1 MDASA
6 ERFDVIIGGGG
17 VAALT
22 LAVALT
28 QALGSIIRIAVI
40 TSAAFDEAA
49 AGSRPPDVR
58 ALALAAA
65 SRRMLAVLSIW
76 DVLAHDAQAI
86 TAIDITDSSLEAG
99 IRPILLS
106 YDNSIEGGEPAA
118 WVVENAR
125 LTHGVREAVHRAPS
139 LAVIDR
145 TRIISFETDLHGVT
159 TRLVDGRTL
168 RAALLVAAD
177 GRRSRLREMAGIK
190 TVGWRYPQIGIVTT
204 VCHERPHNGRAIQH
218 FLPAGPF
225 AILPLTGNRSC
236 ITWTEDAQEGNRILG
251 LDDTGFL
258 AEASKRFGYRL
269 GEITLASPPLAWPL
283 ELRLARSLIAPRFVL
298 VGEAAHS
305 VHPLAGQ
312 GLNLA
317 LRDVAALTEVLAETA
332 RLGLDIGS
340 AVGLERYQRWRRLDS
355 ALSAGTFDA
364 LNRLFSND
372 VTVLRTMRDAG
383 LAIVDRLPDLKR
395 TIVSEAAG
403 LTGTVP
409 RLLRGE
415 MA

>member
-1 MDASA
+1 MDGSA

-17 VAALT
+17 GAALT
-22 LAVALT
+22 LAVALS
-28 QALGSIIRIAVI
+28 QALGPLIRIAVI
-40 TSAAFDEAA
+40 TGAAFDEAT
-49 AGSRPPDVR
+49 AGPRPPEMR
-58 ALALAAA
+58 ALALAAG
-65 SRRMLAVLSIW
+65 SRRMLAALNIW
-76 DVLAHDAQAI
+76 DALADDAQAI

-106 YDNSIEGGEPAA
+106 YDNCIEGGEPAA
-118 WVVENAR
+118 WVVENAK
-125 LTHGVREAVHRAPS
+125 LTQGLRGAAQRAPS
-139 LAVIDR
+139 VALIDR
-145 TRIISFETDLHGVT
+145 ARIIAFETDLHGVT
-159 TRLVDGRTL
+159 TQLVDGRSL

-177 GRRSRLREMAGIK
+177 GRRSHLREMADIK
-190 TVGWRYPQIGIVTT
+190 TVGWRYPQIGIITT
-204 VCHERPHNGRAIQH
+204 VFHERPHNGRAIQH

-236 ITWTEDAQEGNRILG
+236 ITWTEDAEEGNRILA
-251 LDDTGFL
+251 LDNAGFL

-269 GEITLASPPLAWPL
+269 GEITLASSPLAWPL
-283 ELRLARSLIAPRFVL
+283 ELQIARSLIAARFVL
-298 VGEAAHS
+298 VGEAAHT

-317 LRDVAALTEVLAETA
+317 LRDVAALTEVLADTA
-332 RLGLDIGS
+332 RLGLDFGS
-340 AVGLERYQRWRRLDS
+340 AVGLERYQRWRRADS

-372 VTVLRTMRDAG
+372 VTLLRTMRGAG

-395 TIVSEAAG
+395 IIVAEAAG
-403 LTGTVP
+403 LTGSVP

>member
-6 ERFDVIIGGGG
+6 ERFDVVIGGGG
-17 VAALT
+17 VAALA
-22 LAVALT
+22 LAVALA
-28 QALGSIIRIAVI
+28 QALGSIIRIGVI
-40 TSAAFDEAA
+40 TGAAFDKTA
-49 AGSRPPDVR
+49 AGSRPAEVR
-58 ALALAAA
+58 ALALAAG
-65 SRRMLAVLSIW
+65 SRRMLAALSIW
-76 DVLAHDAQAI
+76 DELADDAQAI
-86 TAIDITDSSLEAG
+86 SAIDITDSSLEAG

-118 WVVENAR
+118 WVVENAKLAR
-125 LTHGVREAVHRAPS
+125 ALRDAVHRAPS
-139 LAVIDR
+139 VALIDR
-145 TRIISFETDLHGVT
+145 ARIIAFESDLHGVT

-190 TVGWRYPQIGIVTT
+190 TVGWSYPQIGIVAT
-204 VCHERPHNGRAIQH
+204 VFHERPHNGRAIQH

-236 ITWTEDAQEGNRILG
+236 ITWTEDAREGNRILA
-251 LDDTGFL
+251 LDEAGFL
-258 AEASKRFGYRL
+258 SEASKRFGYRL
-269 GEITLASPPLAWPL
+269 GEITLASSPLAWPL
-283 ELRLARSLIAPRFVL
+283 ELRLARSLIAPRFAL
-298 VGEAAHS
+298 LGEAAHS

-340 AVGLERYQRWRRLDS
+340 AVALERYQRWRRFDS

-372 VTVLRTMRDAG
+372 VTFLRTMRDVG

-395 TIVSEAAG
+395 TIVAEAAG
-403 LTGTVP
+403 QTGAVP

-415 MA
+415 MV

>member
-1 MDASA
+1 MDGST

-17 VAALT
+17 AAALT
-22 LAVALT
+22 LAVALS
-28 QALGSIIRIAVI
+28 QALGPLIRIAVI
-40 TSAAFDEAA
+40 TGAAFDEAT
-49 AGSRPPDVR
+49 AGSRPPEVR
-58 ALALAAA
+58 ALALAAG
-65 SRRMLAVLSIW
+65 SRRMFAALNIWEALA
-76 DVLAHDAQAI
+76 DDAQAI
-86 TAIDITDSSLEAG
+86 MAIDLTDSSLEAG

-106 YDNSIEGGEPAA
+106 YDNCIEGGEPAA
-118 WVVENAR
+118 CVVENAKLAQGLR
-125 LTHGVREAVHRAPS
+125 AAAHRAPS
-139 LAVIDR
+139 VALIDKA
-145 TRIISFETDLHGVT
+145 RIISFEADLHGVT
-159 TRLVDGRTL
+159 TQLMDGRNF

-177 GRRSRLREMAGIK
+177 GRRSRLREMADIK
-190 TVGWRYPQIGIVTT
+190 TVGWCYAQIGIVTT
-204 VCHERPHNGRAIQH
+204 VFHERPHNGRAIQH

-236 ITWTEDAQEGNRILG
+236 ITWTEDAEEGNRILA
-251 LDDTGFL
+251 LDNTGFL
-258 AEASKRFGYRL
+258 AETSKRFGYRL
-269 GEITLASPPLAWPL
+269 GEITLASSPLAWPL
-283 ELRLARSLIAPRFVL
+283 ELQIARSLIAPRFVL
-298 VGEAAHS
+298 VGEAAHT

-317 LRDVAALTEVLAETA
+317 LRDVAALTEVLADTA

-340 AVGLERYQRWRRLDS
+340 AVGLERYQRWRRADS

-372 VTVLRTMRDAG
+372 VTLLRTMRDAG

-395 TIVSEAAG
+395 IIVAEAAG